1 MSRWRTGLITWLLCQ
16 MLVAEAATPATAAL
30 LPSETTPA
38 ITNATLALRS
48 LADWQAACA
57 RLPSNRALRS
67 SLVPKELLPL
77 PRFRELGDVVTA
89 FINQCKTGP
98 MGNTQLWVGNSLP
111 SGAGFF
117 NTDTAYFLNPR
128 APTTP
133 LIQSFINDTHRLA
146 AAPTLT
152 FQPFA
157 QKVEMPAGAEIYIH
171 ADLHGDIRSLLADMS
186 WLTEHKYLQ
195 DFAIIRPQFY
205 LVFCGDYSDRG
216 RYGVEV
222 LYTLLRLKLANPDRV
237 FLARGNHEEVSIAS
251 RYGFLS
257 EGRVKYD
264 AEFDPKMVLR
274 AYDFLPVVIYL
285 GTAGNFIQVHHGGM
299 EPGFDPRPLIDAS
312 GTNRFQFIGALNQL
326 QFFATHPELFPPSD
340 EASRQSY
347 ARYGRDFTPE
357 DPLTPAVL
365 GFMWND
371 FSIVAEEPGFTVD
384 PGRAFVY
391 GQHVTQYLLAQ
402 TQTKTSGVR
411 AVFRGHQQSSV
422 INPMMRRLIASRGI
436 FRHWQPHDTIGRL
449 GAGVREL
456 EGFLE
461 RAEERTIPTGSV
473 WTLNISPDSVYGESC
488 GYRFDTFGIFK
499 TAATF
504 ADWRLRVVNVD
515 ISF

>member
-1 MSRWRTGLITWLLCQ
+1 MSRWRTGLIAWLLCQ
-16 MLVAEAATPATAAL
+16 TLMAETAAAA
-30 LPSETTPA
+30 LPAETTPA
-38 ITNATLALRS
+38 TPHATSALRS

-67 SLVPKELLPL
+67 TLVPKELLPL

-89 FINQCKTGP
+89 FVNQCKTGT
-98 MGNTQLWVGNSLP
+98 MGYTNLWVGNILP

-117 NTDTAYFLNPR
+117 NTDTAYFLHPR

-133 LIQSFINDTHRLA
+133 LIQSFINDTHRLP
-146 AAPTLT
+146 AAPTIA

-157 QKVEMPAGAEIYIH
+157 QKVELPAGAEIFIH
-171 ADLHGDIRSLLADMS
+171 ADLHGDIRSLLADIS

-195 DFAIIRPQFY
+195 DFGIIRPQFY
-205 LVFCGDYSDRG
+205 LMFCGDYSDRG

-237 FLARGNHEEVSIAS
+237 FLVRGNHEEVSIAS

-264 AEFDPKMVLR
+264 AEFDPKKVLR
-274 AYDFLPVVIYL
+274 AYDFLPVVIYV

-299 EPGFDPRPLIDAS
+299 EPGFDPRALIDAP
-312 GTNRFQFIGALNQL
+312 GTNRFQFIGVLNQL
-326 QFFATHPELFPPSD
+326 QFLATHQDLFPESD
-340 EASRQSY
+340 AASRQSY
-347 ARYGRDFTPE
+347 ARYARDFLPKDPITP
-357 DPLTPAVL
+357 TVL

-371 FSIVAEEPGFTVD
+371 FSIVAEEPGFTID

-391 GQHVTQYLLAQ
+391 GQYITQFLLAQ
-402 TQTKTSGVR
+402 TQTQSNGVR
-411 AVFRGHQQSSV
+411 AVFRGHQHSSV

-436 FRHWQPHDTIGRL
+436 FRHWQPHDTTGRL
-449 GAGVREL
+449 DAGVREL

-461 RAEERTIPTGSV
+461 RAEERTIPIGSV
-473 WTLNISPDSVYGESC
+473 WTLNISPDSAYGEAC
-488 GYRFDTFGIFK
+488 GYRFDTFGILK